1 MIMEYTRNIILTD
14 EEIKRLL
21 STGKTSVCGI
31 NAEEIEISLE
41 NERTKDMDD
50 FEVVMNQENQIE
62 KLSQIN
68 AQLMEATKQYLE
80 AILDNY
86 ELDPSGEIE
95 DKLKDLINKA
105 EGGNK

>member
-1 MIMEYTRNIILTD
+1 MKYIPTPYSCNSDIN
-14 EEIKRLL
+14 EIDRL
-21 STGKTSVCGI
+21 
-31 NAEEIEISLE
+31 E
-41 NERTKDMDD
+41 
-50 FEVVMNQENQIE
+50 
-62 KLSQIN
+62 QIN
-68 AQLMEATKQYLE
+68 AQLMEAIKQYLE